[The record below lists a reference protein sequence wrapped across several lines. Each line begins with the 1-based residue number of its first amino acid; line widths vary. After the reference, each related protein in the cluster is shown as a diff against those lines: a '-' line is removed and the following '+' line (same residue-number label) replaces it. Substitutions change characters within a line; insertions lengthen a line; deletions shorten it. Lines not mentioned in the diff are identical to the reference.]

1 MLKMLETSGFKGPD
15 INILIMIYCK
25 PAAIIK
31 LNGHTMEG
39 IPLNSGTRQGCP
51 LSPYLFNIVFK
62 VLART
67 IRQKTDE
74 GGYKLAKKK

>member
-1 MLKMLETSGFKGPD
+1 MLKVFETSGIEGLY
-15 INILIMIYCK
+15 INILKMIYCK
-25 PAAIIK
+25 PTAIIK
-31 LNGHTMEG
+31 LKGDTIEG

-62 VLART
+62 MLART